1 MNGPAD
7 EIQRWQSRYGGPDY
21 FYGTEPNDFLVEHA
35 AAIPVRGA
43 VLCLGEGEGRN
54 AVYLAARGHHVTALD
69 QSAAGL
75 AKALQLAAK
84 RGVALD
90 VVEVCLGEYVFAPRV
105 WQGVVSIWCH
115 LPTALRQAVHRDVVG
130 ALAPGGVLLLESY
143 TPVGLATWICCRR
156 SMCFATSCQASS
168 SSTRSNASEPYAKA
182 AVTVVSVPSCR
193 WLPANQ
199 PDGRRAGG
207 AG

>member
-143 TPVGLATWICCRR
+143 TPAQIAHGTGGPRDLDLLPTLDVLRDELSGLVFEHAIERERTVREGSGHR
-156 SMCFATSCQASS
+156 GLS
-168 SSTRSNASEPYAKA
+168 
-182 AVTVVSVPSCR
+182 AVVQVVAR
-193 WLPANQ
+193 KPA
-199 PDGRRAGG
+199 
-207 AG
+207 